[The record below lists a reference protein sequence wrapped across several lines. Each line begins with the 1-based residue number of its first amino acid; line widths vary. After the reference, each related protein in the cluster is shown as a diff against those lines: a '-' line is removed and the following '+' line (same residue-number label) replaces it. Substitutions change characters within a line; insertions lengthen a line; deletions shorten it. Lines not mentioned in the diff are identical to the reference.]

1 MFHIKCKELAP
12 LFKEVLQAME
22 EKIRPFEIHSVIKK
36 QKKKIEIKKNKCMIP
51 LIRSTFTV
59 PETGTA

>member
-22 EKIRPFEIHSVIKK
+22 EKIRPFEIHSVIKM
-36 QKKKIEIKKNKCMIP
+36 QKKN
-51 LIRSTFTV
+51 RN
-59 PETGTA
+59 

>member
-22 EKIRPFEIHSVIKK
+22 EKIRPFEIHSVIKM
-36 QKKKIEIKKNKCMIP
+36 QKKIEIKKNKCMIP
-51 LIRSTFTV
+51 LICSTFTV